1 MRNPLALPADIRA
14 YLEAENVYFAAAMA
28 DTEALQEQ
36 LFKEMR
42 GRIKEDDSTVPAPD
56 GPFAYAVRYIEGG
69 QHPLYIREKREGGE
83 EEILLD
89 GNALAEGRAYFR
101 IGTANH
107 SPDHRLLAWSHDDA
121 GSEFFTLSVRDL
133 ATGHDLADVIPDNAG
148 STAWSADAR
157 HLFYI
162 RLDASHRPSRVFRHK
177 LGTAPETDVLVYE
190 EPDPGFFVSLGK
202 TRSQHF
208 ILIHTHDHQTSE
220 VRFICAEDP
229 EGQPTLVAAREIAVE
244 YSVDEANGTFFILTN
259 ASGAKDFEIVSAPVA
274 APGRENWKQI
284 VPHQPGRLI
293 TAHDLTARHLTW
305 LERWE
310 GLPRIV
316 VRRLADGAEHTIA
329 FDEEAYS
336 LGLTGGYEYD
346 TDTLRFTYSSLA
358 TPTRIYEYGMETRA
372 RVLRKEQVVPSG
384 HDPAHYITRR
394 ILAPAV
400 DGEAVPVSLL
410 YRKDTKLNGTAPC
423 LLYGYGAYG
432 MAMPAAFS
440 ISQLSLV
447 DRGFV
452 FAIAH
457 VRGGKEKGFA
467 WYEAGRRR
475 AKSNTFTDFI
485 AAAEHLAQERYT
497 SRGRIVAE
505 GGSAGGLLVGAVAN
519 MATDLFGG
527 FIANVPFVDV
537 LNTMLDESLPLT
549 PPEWPEWGNPIL
561 DADDYS
567 TVLAYSP
574 YDNVAARPYPPM
586 LVFAGLTDPRVTY
599 WEPAKW
605 VARLRALKTDGNLL
619 LLHTNMEAG
628 HGGAAGRF
636 DALKEKAIELAF
648 ALKVV
653 GQS

>member
-1 MRNPLALPADIRA
+1 MREAKRRSSSTATPLR
-14 YLEAENVYFAAAMA
+14 
-28 DTEALQEQ
+28 
-36 LFKEMR
+36 R
-42 GRIKEDDSTVPAPD
+42 GAPIS
-56 GPFAYAVRYIEGG
+56 ASELR
-69 QHPLYIREKREGGE
+69 H
-83 EEILLD
+83 
-89 GNALAEGRAYFR
+89 
-101 IGTANH
+101 H

-133 ATGHDLADVIPDNAG
+133 ATGHDLADVIPDTAG

-157 HLFYI
+157 HLFYV

-208 ILIHTHDHQTSE
+208 ILIHTHDHETSE

-274 APGRENWKQI
+274 APGRENWKQL

-293 TAHDLTARHLTW
+293 PAHDLTARHLTW

-316 VRRLADGAEHTIA
+316 VRRLADGDEHTIA

-358 TPTRIYEYGMETRA
+358 TPTRIYDYGMETRA

-384 HDPAHYITRR
+384 HDPAHYVTRR

-410 YRKDTKLNGTAPC
+410 YRKDTKLDGSAPC

-452 FAIAH
+452 YAIAH

-485 AAAEHLAQERYT
+485 AAAEHLARERYT

-537 LNTMLDESLPLT
+537 LNTMLDDSLPLT
-549 PPEWPEWGNPIL
+549 PPEWPEWGNPIAGCCRLL
-561 DADDYS
+561 DRARLLALRQRRGEALSADAGACRPDRS
-567 TVLAYSP
+567 ASDLLGTGEVGSA
-574 YDNVAARPYPPM
+574 AARAEDGRQPAASAHQHGGRPRRRRRP
-586 LVFAGLTDPRVTY
+586 FRRAEGKGDRTGLCAEGGGTELGGSLTR
-599 WEPAKW
+599 
-605 VARLRALKTDGNLL
+605 R
-619 LLHTNMEAG
+619 LLHCPPRRRSSEPLCI
-628 HGGAAGRF
+628 GRPR
-636 DALKEKAIELAF
+636 K
-648 ALKVV
+648 
-653 GQS
+653 S